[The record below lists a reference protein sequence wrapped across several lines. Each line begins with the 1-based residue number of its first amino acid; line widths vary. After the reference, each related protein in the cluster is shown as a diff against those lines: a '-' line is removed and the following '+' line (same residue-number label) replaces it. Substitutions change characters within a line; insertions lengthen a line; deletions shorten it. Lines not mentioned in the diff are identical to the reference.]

1 MSESTGGPK
10 PEWDAARGEWVSG
23 AYRWDATAGQWVLRE
38 TTPQQPHA
46 ASPQAP
52 YAASPQPLPGTG
64 TPPPGKK
71 LPTGALIWIIAGGLV
86 VVLAVVLGIV
96 FAVRA
101 VGPGRSTAGP
111 QEDV

>member
-52 YAASPQPLPGTG
+52 YAASPRPPRHGHTATG
-64 TPPPGKK
+64 EGSS
-71 LPTGALIWIIAGGLV
+71 
-86 VVLAVVLGIV
+86 
-96 FAVRA
+96 R
-101 VGPGRSTAGP
+101 R
-111 QEDV
+111 EH